1 MKRNLTIFGAVAAL
15 AAGML
20 FAQTQ
25 TAPQH
30 RGPGRAFAHQ
40 RMMQSLNLTDAQKA
54 QAKTIFDQARQSA
67 QPLRTQLQQNRQA
80 LNAAAK
86 AGNSASIQQLSN
98 DEGRLLGQLIAIRT
112 EAKAKF
118 YAILTPAQRAQADQL
133 QQKRQ
138 ERMQQRFGKAARTG
152 E

>member
-1 MKRNLTIFGAVAAL
+1 MKRNLTIFGAVAAI

-25 TAPQH
+25 TTPQH
-30 RGPGRAFAHQ
+30 RGPDRAAAHQ
-40 RMMQSLNLTDAQKA
+40 RMMQALNLTDAQKA
-54 QAKTIFDQARQSA
+54 QAKTIFDEAKQKA
-67 QPLRTQLQQNRQA
+67 QPIRTQLQQNRQA

-86 AGNSASIQQLSN
+86 AGNSASIQQLAN
-98 DEGRLLGQLIAIRT
+98 DEGKLLGQMIAIRT

-118 YAILTPAQRAQADQL
+118 YSTLTPEQRTQYDQA
-133 QQKRQ
+133 QQKRH
-138 ERMQQRFGKAARTG
+138 ERMQQRFGKEKTG